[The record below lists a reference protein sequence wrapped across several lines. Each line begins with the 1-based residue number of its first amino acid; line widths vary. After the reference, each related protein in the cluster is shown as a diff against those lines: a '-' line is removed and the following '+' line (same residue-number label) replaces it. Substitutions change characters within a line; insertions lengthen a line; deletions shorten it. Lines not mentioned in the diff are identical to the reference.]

1 MRPLGWLVLLV
12 IVTGLVWAV
21 VWGPLKEVPS
31 LLSQPEKATQ
41 PAPVPAPAVQEPE
54 KKPAAKPTRM
64 RSSAGVGAAPA
75 EAETV
80 STPAPQP
87 PVPAAAPSPPRKFPT
102 AAELP
107 VGMRGSNIEAAFGP
121 PVAKTISVDQRGQ
134 IEIYIYRR
142 GDPNTATFIHLRDGK
157 VISASTTLY

>member
-1 MRPLGWLVLLV
+1 MRPLGWLVLLG
-12 IVTGLVWAV
+12 IVGGLVWAV
-21 VWGPLKEVPS
+21 VWGPLKEVP
-31 LLSQPEKATQ
+31 LLLNPQEKASQPA
-41 PAPVPAPAVQEPE
+41 AAPAPAVQEPE
-54 KKPAAKPTRM
+54 KKAAAKPARM
-64 RSSAGVGAAPA
+64 RSSGGDEAAPA
-75 EAETV
+75 NAETV
-80 STPAPQP
+80 SAPAPQP
-87 PVPAAAPSPPRKFPT
+87 PVPAAVPTPPRKFPT

-134 IEIYIYRR
+134 IEIFIYRR